1 MIAVRGGDDYL
12 LVDSRSEAP
21 EKARVLADGVLYP
34 SFNIHSILAR
44 GYWEEGSL
52 PDDELDA
59 LISEAEVRPTD
70 EEMSLNNRLY
80 ALWGM
85 FAQAQSGE
93 EKVEVFFQAQEV
105 RRELSSDANVH
116 NYIGNMLTHLLALD
130 VDIEDVRESL
140 TDDTNRYQPTTF
152 AKSLRAHVEAWC
164 HGAGSRPR
172 AWAKWTDGIYP
183 DYRTLAE
190 KSVRADSVRLHEYAT
205 HILSSQ
211 AFAFN
216 LFLPFRKGAKGRLSE
231 RISEI
236 VGARVTIDRVHFEW
250 VPPGGLLG
258 ELDGDRPMG
267 DEPATGVDVALWG
280 RLKNHRRAV
289 VLIEVKLSEGNFTH
303 CGGRNSRRNGRRDV
317 CESAKLFLD
326 EPNACYLRRPWGKQR
341 DRRYWEIFARSH
353 GSVWNA
359 FPNTNLDGP
368 CPFAYDMQQPMRNL
382 AIARGLEQEDM
393 VERAWFAL
401 CAHDAN
407 RDIAMHWENWKRLLG
422 DPSMAPS
429 LRASEVVAI
438 GEADGLKDWAAY
450 MRARY
455 RL

>member
-34 SFNIHSILAR
+34 PFNINSILAR

-80 ALWGM
+80 ALWGA
-85 FAQAQSGE
+85 FARAQSE
-93 EKVEVFFQAQEV
+93 EEIVEVFFEAQEV
-105 RRELSSDANVH
+105 RGELPWDANVH
-116 NYIGNMLTHLLALD
+116 NYVGNMLTHLLAFD
-130 VDIEDVRESL
+130 VDIEGVRETM
-140 TDDTNRYQPTTF
+140 TDDTNRHEPLPF
-152 AKSLRAHVEAWC
+152 AKSLRAHMESWC
-164 HGAGSRPR
+164 HRAGSRPR

-190 KSVRADSVRLHEYAT
+190 KSVRADSVKLHEYVT

-216 LFLPFRKGAKGRLSE
+216 LFLPFRAGTKGSLSE
-231 RISEI
+231 HISEM
-236 VGARVTIDRVHFEW
+236 VGARVTIDRVQFEW

-258 ELDGDRPMG
+258 ELDGDRPIG

-280 RLKNHRRAV
+280 RLKNRRRAV
-289 VLIEVKLSEGNFTH
+289 VLTEVKLSEGNFTH
-303 CGGRNSRRNGRRDV
+303 CGGRKSRRNGRRDV

-326 EPNACYLRRPWGKQR
+326 EPKGCRG
-341 DRRYWEIFARSH
+341 
-353 GSVWNA
+353 GSL
-359 FPNTNLDGP
+359 T
-368 CPFAYDMQQPMRNL
+368 
-382 AIARGLEQEDM
+382 
-393 VERAWFAL
+393 AWFPPEEA
-401 CAHDAN
+401 DAN
-407 RDIAMHWENWKRLLG
+407 E
-422 DPSMAPS
+422 
-429 LRASEVVAI
+429 
-438 GEADGLKDWAAY
+438 
-450 MRARY
+450 
-455 RL
+455 